1 MWLRPTTGATGG
13 CTGRVRDVC
22 IGSPLALT
30 ARAFLGDGSG
40 TGWPEGRLAGLAGG
54 AGSPGCGWL
63 GRPPASLRVRR
74 TGGAGRGDE
83 GWGGGGDMRVA
94 LLLFAIRQFVCCPRP
109 TCIRAARL
117 PPFLNSL
124 LAPCSALPLRSPA
137 FKNPRSPVHYPSVEK
152 NRLSHFG

>member
-1 MWLRPTTGATGG
+1 MVFRRRLWLCSTTGGSSNRWWKSRRLWLRPTTGATGG

-74 TGGAGRGDE
+74 RGGAGRGDE
-83 GWGGGGDMRVA
+83 GWGGVGEICRWTFFCLRFVNSCVVHA
-94 LLLFAIRQFVCCPRP
+94 PLAFVPPAYLLF
-109 TCIRAARL
+109 
-117 PPFLNSL
+117 
-124 LAPCSALPLRSPA
+124 
-137 FKNPRSPVHYPSVEK
+137 
-152 NRLSHFG
+152 